1 MHAHVSSGSLLGV
14 EAIDVDVEVDVAA
27 GLPTFQLV
35 GLAEGGTRESRVR
48 LSAALRNSGFDVP
61 MNRRVVVNLAPADVR
76 KDGTHFDLPIAL
88 GILAAT
94 GRLPREALARHVFAG
109 EIALS
114 GELRAMQGALPLAL
128 RARERAVDALVLPA
142 ANVRETCGV
151 LGLRVLGAQ
160 TFNDVVAHLR
170 GEATLP
176 TADDVQVEQP
186 SRQRQS
192 RFGSVSTPRLDMA
205 AIRGHRHAKRAI
217 EIAAAGGHHVL
228 MVGPPGSGKTML
240 ATALHGLLPDWTLDE
255 QLETSAI
262 YSVAGIRLDGS
273 LVPSRPFRAPHSS
286 VTLGGL
292 LGGGGTPR
300 PGEASLA
307 HNGILFLDELPE
319 FSREALDA
327 LRQPLESR
335 VVTLARYKRA
345 VSYPARFQLVAA
357 MNPCRCG
364 FAGSRHRVCRC
375 QPRSAQAYRSRVSGP
390 LLDRFDMVVSVPWI
404 PCSDTQNGPTE
415 SESSAAVGARCR
427 AAKLRHAERCHDE
440 PIHSNAEIGNSPR
453 DDWLRLDDKSASVL
467 ERATEKFGLSGRA
480 ACRIRRVSRTIADL
494 AGDDHVTEPA
504 ILEALS
510 YRADGFLEEET

>member
-1 MHAHVSSGSLLGV
+1 LGV

-48 LSAALRNSGFDVP
+48 LSAALRNSGFEVP

-94 GRLPREALARHVFAG
+94 GRLPADGLERYVFAG

-128 RARERAVDALVLPA
+128 RARERAVDAIVLPA

-151 LGLRVLGAQ
+151 TGLRVLGAE

-170 GEATLP
+170 GDAPLRDSSDMREVARAAEAP
-176 TADDVQVEQP
+176 RRHGVVSAPFVDV
-186 SRQRQS
+186 
-192 RFGSVSTPRLDMA
+192 A
-205 AIRGHRHAKRAI
+205 AIRGHGQAKRAI
-217 EIAAAGGHHVL
+217 EIAAAGGHHLL
-228 MVGPPGSGKTML
+228 MMGPPGSGKTML
-240 ATALHGLLPDWTLDE
+240 GTALYGLLPSWSLDE
-255 QLETSAI
+255 QLETSAV
-262 YSVAGIRLDGS
+262 YSVAGMRSHGG
-273 LVPSRPFRAPHSS
+273 LVTARPFRAPHSS

-307 HNGILFLDELPE
+307 HNGVLFLDELPE

-375 QPRSAQAYRSRVSGP
+375 QPRAVAAYRSRISGP
-390 LLDRFDMVVSVPWI
+390 LLDRFDMVIGVPWI
-404 PCSDTQNGPTE
+404 PYADDPC
-415 SESSAAVGARCR
+415 GARESDSSVAVR
-427 AAKLRHAERCHDE
+427 ARCEAAMRRQTERFHGHAIRC
-440 PIHSNAEIGNSPR
+440 NAEIGFAPR
-453 DDWLRLDDKSASVL
+453 DDWLAIGPSARSAL
-467 ERATEKFGLSGRA
+467 ERATGRFGLSGRA
-480 ACRIRRVSRTIADL
+480 VGRIRRVARTIADL
-494 AGDDHVTEPA
+494 AGEERTAEAA

-510 YRADGFLEEET
+510 YRSESFFGDET